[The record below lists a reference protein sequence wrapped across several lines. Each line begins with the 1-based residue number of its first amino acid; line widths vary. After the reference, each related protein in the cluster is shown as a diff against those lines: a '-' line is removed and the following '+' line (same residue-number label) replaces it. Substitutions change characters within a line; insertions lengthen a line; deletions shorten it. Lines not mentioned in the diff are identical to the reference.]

1 MSDGRGAYKP
11 GSSDGRGRAG
21 PQHPV
26 LRTAGRQAG
35 PARPPRA
42 VAHGS
47 ASPRIGVSCNDGAVT
62 GGENTQRMGTIEEER
77 TGVLVL
83 RAWVETDE
91 EPGLRV
97 RIIRLVQGDAAEP
110 LSAASA
116 TVDGVCAIVRCW
128 LEELLYGLEATPP
141 RAER

>member
-1 MSDGRGAYKP
+1 
-11 GSSDGRGRAG
+11 
-21 PQHPV
+21 
-26 LRTAGRQAG
+26 
-35 PARPPRA
+35 
-42 VAHGS
+42 
-47 ASPRIGVSCNDGAVT
+47 
-62 GGENTQRMGTIEEER
+62 MGTIEEER

-91 EPGLRV
+91 EPRLRV

-116 TVDGVCAIVRCW
+116 TIDGVCAIVRCW